1 MFSYKVETSSPTAP
15 ISDNSLTPTSATTS
29 SVVIY
34 YVEGT
39 SVSSVPVFGDS
50 PEDWEDVDT
59 TPPRSRRRRSRPTKL
74 KVRESKMR
82 FGFQQMARIPNYR
95 GVRTR

>member
-15 ISDNSLTPTSATTS
+15 ISNNSLTPTSATTS

-50 PEDWEDVDT
+50 PEDWEGVDT
-59 TPPRSRRRRSRPTKL
+59 TPPRPRRSRPTKL